1 MHTTAANLNSKPR
14 PTAGLGYWMER
25 VLEECEKA
33 RVDFAADPVHDLRV
47 ALRRCRSMADGLM
60 VFDPDK
66 SWKSMKRAVKPLFN
80 ALGELRDTQVMEE
93 LVQKI
98 GAADDPVTSR
108 ILEYARGCERELKAK
123 ALAELDKFDRKAWRA
138 WSKQL
143 PRRAT
148 RIRLGSLV
156 FRHLALERL
165 NEARELQRQ
174 ALRNR
179 SQVGLHRLRIGLKR
193 FRYIV
198 ENFLPELHDAWISDL
213 KELQDLLGEVHD
225 LDVLWNKMAELKA
238 FPAAESRSRWR
249 GLITE
254 ERVKRI
260 DRYRAKMLGKDTL
273 WSTWK
278 NALPKDEEVRQAGYE
293 RMRIWASFLDPDVH
307 HSQHVSRLA
316 LKLYDGLVHS
326 NGLRMPEFGHA
337 RDILRA
343 ASVMYEVGRAKS
355 KKGHHKKSSKLI
367 GELGVPLGWGSEDLA
382 LAAAVARY
390 HRGAL
395 PQGRQRELVR
405 LSTDKRKIAVN
416 LAAVLRLANAFGSNG
431 TGSIQDLEVRPGD
444 RMLTILAKGYSP
456 RNKMAENIAAARHL
470 LELVANRPVMVRRM
484 PGA

>member
-1 MHTTAANLNSKPR
+1 
-14 PTAGLGYWMER
+14 
-25 VLEECEKA
+25 
-33 RVDFAADPVHDLRV
+33 
-47 ALRRCRSMADGLM
+47 MADGLM

-66 SWKSMKRAVKPLFN
+66 SWKSMKRAGKPLFD

-98 GAADDPVTSR
+98 GAADDPVTNR
-108 ILEYARGCERELKAK
+108 ILDHAKGCEHELKAK
-123 ALAELDKFDRKAWRA
+123 SLAELDKFDRKAWRG

-143 PRRAT
+143 PRRAA
-148 RIRLGSLV
+148 RIRPGSLV
-156 FRHLALERL
+156 FRHLALEKW
-165 NEARELQRQ
+165 NQARELQRQ

-238 FPAAESRSRWR
+238 FPDVESRTRWR
-249 GLITE
+249 GLVTE
-254 ERVKRI
+254 ERTKRI
-260 DRYRAKMLGKDTL
+260 NQYREKMLGKDTL
-273 WSTWK
+273 WNSWRG
-278 NALPKDEEVRQAGYE
+278 ALPKDEEVRQAGYE

-307 HSQHVSRLA
+307 QSQHVGRLA
-316 LKLYDGLVHS
+316 LKLYDGLIRS
-326 NGLRMPEFGHA
+326 NGLRMPEYERT
-337 RDILRA
+337 RDVLRA
-343 ASVMYEVGRAKS
+343 ASVMYEVGKAKS

-367 GELGVPLGWGSEDLA
+367 GKVGVPFGWASEDLA

-395 PQGRQRELVR
+395 PQGRQPELVR

-416 LAAVLRLANAFGSNG
+416 LAAVLRLANAFGCDG
-431 TGSIQDLEVRPGD
+431 RESIQDLEVRPAD
-444 RMLTILAKGYSP
+444 KTLTILAKGYSP

-484 PGA
+484 Q